1 MSEMIMIKC
10 TAEQTKKTKALL
22 KLYRNVLHNVN
33 NNIVYLDDTVYT
45 NSRKHLS
52 DFVGSLIEFEPT
64 IDSRDLNDRLESY
77 YNSLSL
83 LSLIDKAAAL
93 VYEYPDNGRKYYEIL
108 RLYYLGGIK
117 YSHDEIIEELE
128 MSRSNYFRYFDQAIA
143 CFRCHFMSVLKAKN
157 YELHDELLLKKSS

>member
-33 NNIVYLDDTVYT
+33 NHIVYLDDTVYT
-45 NSRKHLS
+45 TSRKHLA
-52 DFVGSLIEFEPT
+52 DFVGSLVDFEPN
-64 IDSRDLNDRLESY
+64 IDSRDFNNKLESFY
-77 YNSLSL
+77 GSLSL
-83 LSLIDKAAAL
+83 LELIDKAAAL
-93 VYEYPDNGRKYYEIL
+93 VYAYPDHGIEYYEIL
-108 RLYYLGGIK
+108 RLYYLSGVK
-117 YSHDEIIEELE
+117 YTHDEIIEELE